1 MDAFIVN
8 CKPGNWEICNKFT
21 IFGLKDT
28 NSLPP
33 PLRKGDLILFRIS
46 GPNYGLKALW
56 YFEYAK
62 KVVNQKNIKLTDDNY
77 TWILNCKKILTLTKR
92 FSEEFQTSSKKS
104 SKITDLYAGGIQKA
118 VVAIKAPQLRDYI
131 FHILKEHGNELT
143 DNINYLGEEVN
154 VNELLKKMLAEI
166 IAIEPFTDRQEN
178 EIAESIIKNKE
189 KPDKPASY
197 FNGKADK
204 PSVEKKDKPEKQIP
218 KGKEKDA
225 KTNTELEEIVNEPVS
240 KNEEKSGETVSEVK
254 EISDEPSKEKE
265 EKLNIQIPDK
275 KENPDKTEKESEVII
290 TEPVINHDEKL
301 ANPVSDMNEKS
312 DESSTENIE
321 KSDKEIA
328 ELKEKQDNTTKELE
342 EIINEPVLK
351 HEEKSDEIISDTHKK
366 SDEAIKEKEEN
377 SNIQNSEQK
386 ENLDNIEVKQEGNNN
401 ESELEQKSDLDEPV
415 LESVGSF
422 NKSEKNAAVK
432 ISEQQSYEQVG
443 ERINLPILNYAPLNE
458 KGILLLFGHYM
469 KKLGIS
475 HVEEIR
481 TDFPDAIAI
490 RSAGNGRYQRV
501 RIGFEFNSSSFLGKG
516 HNTNECDLIV
526 CWNHDWND
534 CPIEVI
540 ELSKV
545 LFDK

>member
-1 MDAFIVN
+1 MDAFLVN
-8 CKPGNWEICNKFT
+8 CKPGNWDTCNKFT

-33 PLRKGDLILFRIS
+33 LRKGDLILFRIS
-46 GPNYGLKALW
+46 GPSYGLKALW

-118 VVAIKAPQLRDYI
+118 VVAIKTPQLRDYI
-131 FHILKEHGNELT
+131 FHILKEHGNELN
-143 DNINYLGEEVN
+143 DNVNYLGEEVN

-166 IAIEPFTDRQEN
+166 IAIEPFADTQEN

-189 KPDKPASY
+189 KPDKHASY
-197 FNGKADK
+197 FNEKVDK
-204 PSVEKKDKPEKQIP
+204 LSVEKKEKPEKQIP
-218 KGKEKDA
+218 KGKEKGA
-225 KTNTELEEIVNEPVS
+225 KANTELEEIINEPVS
-240 KNEEKSGETVSEVK
+240 KNEEKSAETVSKLK
-254 EISDEPSKEKE
+254 EMSDKPLKETE
-265 EKLNIQIPDK
+265 EKLNIQISDK
-275 KENPDKTEKESEVII
+275 KENPDKTEKESEEII
-290 TEPVINHDEKL
+290 TETVIKHNEKL
-301 ANPVSDMNEKS
+301 AEPVPGMNEKS
-312 DESSTENIE
+312 DDSFTENAE
-321 KSDKEIA
+321 KLNKQIA
-328 ELKEKQDNTTKELE
+328 EPKEKQYKTKQELE
-342 EIINEPVLK
+342 GIVNEPVLK
-351 HEEKSDEIISDTHKK
+351 HEESSAETISDTHKK
-366 SDEAIKEKEEN
+366 FDEAITEKEEKL
-377 SNIQNSEQK
+377 NIQISEQK
-386 ENLDNIEVKQEGNNN
+386 ENLDNIEVEEEGNAN
-401 ESELEQKSDLDEPV
+401 ESDLEQKADLNEPV
-415 LESVGSF
+415 LEPVEDLH
-422 NKSEKNAAVK
+422 KSGNNVAVK

-458 KGILLLFGHYM
+458 KGIFLLFGHYM

-540 ELSKV
+540 ELSKA